1 MLRRR
6 PRALTFEDLLGNV
19 SELEKDVRSIV
30 KIQNEI
36 PYNQWST
43 DWSIKL
49 EAGSCDD
56 AIAVVK
62 IDVTVNAK
70 RFDRALVI
78 YKNVGL
84 NTRGDSF
91 TIQWG
96 AVPHPIIPVIHA
108 WLRKI
113 DTCLARTVL
122 PNSAIKEELIQVVYS
137 PVRVGPL
144 IFEGL

>member
-1 MLRRR
+1 MLRGRR
-6 PRALTFEDLLGNV
+6 LLTFEDLLGNL

-36 PYNQWST
+36 AYNQWAT

-78 YKNVGL
+78 YKNTGL
-84 NTRGDSF
+84 KSDSF

-113 DTCLARTVL
+113 DTCVARTVL
-122 PNSAIKEELIQVVYS
+122 RNRAIKEELIRVVYS
-137 PVRVGPL
+137 PARIGPEM
-144 IFEGL
+144 FEGL